1 MESKKVITKSYLET
15 MKLGKE
21 VAAYF
26 SPGDV
31 VCLEGDLGVGKTTF
45 MKGFMQ
51 YFGYTKTVNSPT
63 FTIINIYDSDPV
75 VVHVDGY
82 REDFARNWINIGV
95 NEYLYSQEVITCI
108 EWPNRIS
115 DLLPGDEKYIRFK
128 HLSEN
133 KREIYIFEK

>member
-26 SPGDV
+26 SPGDG

-63 FTIINIYDSDPV
+63 FTIINIY
-75 VVHVDGY
+75 
-82 REDFARNWINIGV
+82 
-95 NEYLYSQEVITCI
+95 VI
-108 EWPNRIS
+108 
-115 DLLPGDEKYIRFK
+115 LF
-128 HLSEN
+128 
-133 KREIYIFEK
+133 